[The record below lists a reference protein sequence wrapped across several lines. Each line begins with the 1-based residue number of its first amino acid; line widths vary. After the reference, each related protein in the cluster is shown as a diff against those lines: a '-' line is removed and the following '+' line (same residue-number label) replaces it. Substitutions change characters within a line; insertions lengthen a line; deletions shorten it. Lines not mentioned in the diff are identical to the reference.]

1 MESNHLFV
9 IDESGNEI
17 EMEVLFTFDN
27 DETNK
32 KYVLYFDPNDES
44 GEVFASIYDDE
55 GNLTPGESEEEWAM
69 VEEVFGAFVSD
80 VNDEEDNEETVH

>member
-55 GNLTPGESEEEWAM
+55 GNLTPVESEEEWAM

-80 VNDEEDNEETVH
+80 DNDEEEHEEAVH

>member
-9 IDESGNEI
+9 IDESGNDIEI
-17 EMEVLFTFDN
+17 EVLFTFDN

-55 GNLTPGESEEEWAM
+55 GNLTPVESEEEWAM